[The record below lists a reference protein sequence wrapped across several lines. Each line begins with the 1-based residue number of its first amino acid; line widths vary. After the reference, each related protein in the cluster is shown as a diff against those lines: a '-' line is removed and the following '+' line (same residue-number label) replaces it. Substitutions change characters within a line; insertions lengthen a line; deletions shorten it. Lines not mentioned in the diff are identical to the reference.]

1 MQVQHYNDAVADRAA
16 GMLCGYPL
24 CGDRLQKELPENPI
38 VFDMKQMVMRDISE
52 ISVSSVAFLLERPRS
67 GACCGWQWLESTK
80 DQKMDGENGT
90 AKLESQAVSRR
101 PQRFALHL
109 TLHSPQPAILQQ

>member
-52 ISVSSVAFLLERPRS
+52 I
-67 GACCGWQWLESTK
+67 
-80 DQKMDGENGT
+80 
-90 AKLESQAVSRR
+90 AVSGV
-101 PQRFALHL
+101 
-109 TLHSPQPAILQQ
+109 TLVLMMYPSGHAAAGSR